1 MSDVTDDDTAQRR
14 ATGILALQL
23 HAGPPM
29 KVQFRNIRLKQL
41 KAASAAAGSVEKKK
55 IVFLPGKPSHGYGAH
70 EHRAGCMLLAKALN
84 ASGLPVEAVVNME
97 VHAGGWP
104 TDSNLLA
111 SADTIVSYCD
121 GGAKHPFS
129 THLPEI
135 DALMKKGVGLA
146 CIHYSVEAPK
156 AETSPQEN
164 LGAEY
169 IDWTGGYFE
178 PYWSVN
184 PHWTA
189 DYKQFPDHPISR
201 GVKPFTIN
209 DEWYYHMRFRAGMD
223 GVTPILAALPPES
236 SLART
241 DGPHS
246 GNPDVRAEVK
256 NGQPQYMSWAR
267 ERPDGGRGFGFTG
280 GHDHWN
286 WGNNDFRKLVLNAIV
301 WTAKADV
308 PAEGVSSQPP
318 TVDDLLAN
326 LDKKPIPANFNPAG
340 IQAMLDKWNGK

>member
-1 MSDVTDDDTAQRR
+1 
-14 ATGILALQL
+14 
-23 HAGPPM
+23 
-29 KVQFRNIRLKQL
+29 
-41 KAASAAAGSVEKKK
+41 
-55 IVFLPGKPSHGYGAH
+55 
-70 EHRAGCMLLAKALN
+70 MLLAKALN

-97 VHAGGWP
+97 VYEGGWP
-104 TDSNLLA
+104 TDPNLLS

-129 THLPEI
+129 AHQPEL
-135 DALMKKGVGLA
+135 DGLMKKGIGLA

-164 LGAEY
+164 LGAEFM
-169 IDWTGGYFE
+169 DWTGGYFE

-189 DYKQFPDHPISR
+189 EYKQFPDHPISR

-223 GVTPILAALPPES
+223 GVTPILATLPPES
-236 SLART
+236 SLARP

-246 GNPDVRAEVK
+246 GNPQVREEVK

-308 PAEGVSSQPP
+308 PADGVNSQAP

-326 LDKKPIPANFNPAG
+326 LDKKKIPDNFNPAG